1 MNTSRPSTP
10 VPMKKPQS
18 AYFIFSGER
27 RQEIKDELL
36 KDKETVSMGEV
47 AKAIGSAWKSL
58 SDEERQRYQD
68 LAAEQKELYKKT
80 LEEAGGAN
88 EGNEGNGA
96 EGALDQTRIHSMLPL
111 SMVKKVVMKDDEV
124 NRITGD
130 ALKVLTEAT
139 GLFLGNLASKSL
151 ALALGNNKKNFKLED
166 MVKVAKI
173 DARLVDMGLVKAFEE
188 EPFKEWLAGSGGANL
203 QRKRTADGAANAGG
217 RKKAVATSGGIAAFL
232 TKKSNHAEEE
242 AEEEVVEEEAEEEIV
257 EEEIV
262 AEVVEHVVIED
273 V

>member
-1 MNTSRPSTP
+1 
-10 VPMKKPQS
+10 MKKPQS

-80 LEEAGGAN
+80 LEEAGGA
-88 EGNEGNGA
+88 NEGNGA

-203 QRKRTADGAANAGG
+203 QRKRTADGAADAGG

>member
-1 MNTSRPSTP
+1 
-10 VPMKKPQS
+10 MKKPQS

-88 EGNEGNGA
+88 EGNEGNEA
-96 EGALDQTRIHSMLPL
+96 EGAVDQTARIHSMLPL

-203 QRKRTADGAANAGG
+203 QRKRTADGAADAGG

-257 EEEIV
+257 EEEVV